1 MKNTKQEES
10 QPRKKKITEK
20 SVSNLPDAIIGES
33 FDVLPGSRFIIRIS
47 RSGKN
52 VLCECAVKKVD
63 ENGIVHLWNETLEQW
78 FAFSKKEAIDSKMFI
93 KRL

>member
-1 MKNTKQEES
+1 MKSPDKQQEKV
-10 QPRKKKITEK
+10 RKKKISEK
-20 SVSNLPDAIIGES
+20 SVSSLTDAIVGES
-33 FDVLPGSRFIIRIS
+33 FDVLPDSRFIIRIS